1 MKRPFFAQALSVG
14 ILSMVVPFTGCRPAA
29 EPTTSQNR
37 DVEQTPSVAAP
48 SPPATSDPVAS
59 PPTIAPAAP
68 LPAATPAPETT
79 PSNQGTADA
88 ASAAAPRPADTAP
101 LTPTEPL
108 TTPPAAGSLAESL
121 KEAESL
127 KNAESPKDAQPAKSP
142 DQVLEELGYVSPSK
156 VVKTTLADPPGTTR
170 LSRESSLWVDV
181 DQKWVIVDG
190 YVAQR
195 EAYLEMFACPAE
207 TKEHES
213 IVGAIVKSHEVHAA
227 LLAVGAEAG
236 QTVRFQPTYAAATG
250 PRVRVWVMWR
260 DADGKVLTADARSWV
275 RRTGTQDQL
284 DKDWVFAG
292 STWWKD
298 PEDGKEYY
306 QADSGEL
313 ICVSNFGTAMMDLPI
328 ESSDSTGMLQFEA
341 FKERIPP
348 QGTPVRLV
356 LVPLAPDAPNDDP
369 RATTPPD
376 PALMP
381 LQESPPP
388 AKTDKPVDPALPAD
402 PEKPAEPDEPSASDD
417 ATEPA
422 EASATPASPTGEK
435 AK

>member
-37 DVEQTPSVAAP
+37 AVEQSPSVAAP

-68 LPAATPAPETT
+68 LPAAAPAPETT
-79 PSNQGTADA
+79 P
-88 ASAAAPRPADTAP
+88 
-101 LTPTEPL
+101 TEPP

-156 VVKTTLADPPGTTR
+156 VVQKTLVDPPGTTR

-181 DQKWVIVDG
+181 DQKRVIVDG

-213 IVGAIVKSHEVHAA
+213 IVGAIAKSHEVHAA

-236 QTVRFQPTYAAATG
+236 QTVQFQPTYSAATG

-381 LQESPPP
+381 LQESAPTAKPEVP
-388 AKTDKPVDPALPAD
+388 VKTDDTA
-402 PEKPAEPDEPSASDD
+402 
-417 ATEPA
+417 
-422 EASATPASPTGEK
+422 GEK

>member
-1 MKRPFFAQALSVG
+1 MKRRFFAQALSVG

-29 EPTTSQNR
+29 EPTTPQNR
-37 DVEQTPSVAAP
+37 AVEQSPPVAAP
-48 SPPATSDPVAS
+48 SPPATSDAVAS

-68 LPAATPAPETT
+68 LPAAVPTPETT
-79 PSNQGTADA
+79 P
-88 ASAAAPRPADTAP
+88 
-101 LTPTEPL
+101 TEPP

-156 VVKTTLADPPGTTR
+156 VVQKTLADPPGTTR

-181 DQKWVIVDG
+181 DQKRVIVDG

-213 IVGAIVKSHEVHAA
+213 IVGAIAKSHEVHAA

-236 QTVRFQPTYAAATG
+236 KTVRFQPTYAAATG

-381 LQESPPP
+381 LQESAPT
-388 AKTDKPVDPALPAD
+388 AKPEVPVKP
-402 PEKPAEPDEPSASDD
+402 DD
-417 ATEPA
+417 TA
-422 EASATPASPTGEK
+422 GEK

>member
-37 DVEQTPSVAAP
+37 DAEQARSAAAP
-48 SPPATSDPVAS
+48 SPPATSDPVGT
-59 PPTIAPAAP
+59 PPAITPAAP
-68 LPAATPAPETT
+68 VPAAAPSPETT
-79 PSNQGTADA
+79 PSSQGTPD
-88 ASAAAPRPADTAP
+88 ASAAVQPRAADNRPTDAAPPTATALPTATAP
-101 LTPTEPL
+101 PA
-108 TTPPAAGSLAESL
+108 TPPAAGSLAESL
-121 KEAESL
+121 TAAESQ
-127 KNAESPKDAQPAKSP
+127 KDAQPAKSP

-156 VVKTTLADPPGTTR
+156 VVQKTLADPPGTTR
-170 LSRESSLWVDV
+170 LGRESSLWVDV
-181 DQKWVIVDG
+181 DQKRVIIDG

-213 IVGAIVKSHEVHAA
+213 IVGAIAKSHEVHAA

-236 QTVRFQPTYAAATG
+236 KTVQFQPTYLAATG

-381 LQESPPP
+381 LQESAAPLKTEGAAKPEVP
-388 AKTDKPVDPALPAD
+388 ATPAD
-402 PEKPAEPDEPSASDD
+402 PAEEKPN
-417 ATEPA
+417 
-422 EASATPASPTGEK
+422 
-435 AK
+435 

>member
-37 DVEQTPSVAAP
+37 DAEQAQPAAAP
-48 SPPATSDPVAS
+48 SPAATSDPVGT
-59 PPTIAPAAP
+59 PPAIAPAAP
-68 LPAATPAPETT
+68 VPAAAPSPETT
-79 PSNQGTADA
+79 SANQGTAEA
-88 ASAAAPRPADTAP
+88 ASAAAPRPADTTP
-101 LTPTEPL
+101 LTPTEPS

-127 KNAESPKDAQPAKSP
+127 KNTESQKDAQPAKSP

-156 VVKTTLADPPGTTR
+156 VVQKTLADPPGTTR

-181 DQKWVIVDG
+181 DQKRVIVDG

-213 IVGAIVKSHEVHAA
+213 IVGAIAKSHEVHAA

-236 QTVRFQPTYAAATG
+236 KTVQFQPTYLAATG

-381 LQESPPP
+381 LQESAAPLKTEAAATPEVP
-388 AKTDKPVDPALPAD
+388 ATPAD
-402 PEKPAEPDEPSASDD
+402 PAEEKPN
-417 ATEPA
+417 
-422 EASATPASPTGEK
+422 
-435 AK
+435 